1 MIRPMTKTIEGA
13 IVDWLEE
20 IPVEELESKT
30 SQRIVEDFRA
40 NLIDV
45 TDAIAYLQEECADE
59 LLDYVNNNK
68 TLMNLLELSTINL

>member
-1 MIRPMTKTIEGA
+1 MTKTIEGA
-13 IVDWLEE
+13 VVDWLEE
-20 IPVEELESKT
+20 IPLEELASET

-59 LLDYVNNNK
+59 LLDYVNRNK
-68 TLMNLLELSTINL
+68 ELINLLDLSSDNL

>member
-1 MIRPMTKTIEGA
+1 MTKTTEGA

-20 IPVEELESKT
+20 IPVEELASKT
-30 SQRIVEDFRA
+30 SQRIVGDFRA

-45 TDAIAYLQEECADE
+45 TEAIAYLQEECADE

-68 TLMNLLELSTINL
+68 KLMNLLDLSTINL

>member
-1 MIRPMTKTIEGA
+1 MTTTIEGA

-20 IPVEELESKT
+20 IPLEELASET

-45 TDAIAYLQEECADE
+45 TEAIAYLQEECADE
-59 LLDYVNNNK
+59 LLDYVNKNKALNNF
-68 TLMNLLELSTINL
+68 LELSTSNL

>member
-1 MIRPMTKTIEGA
+1 MTTTIEGA

-20 IPVEELESKT
+20 IPLEELASET

-45 TDAIAYLQEECADE
+45 TEAIAYLQEECADE
-59 LLDYVNNNK
+59 LLEYVNNNK
-68 TLMNLLELSTINL
+68 KLMNLLDMSLNNL

>member
-1 MIRPMTKTIEGA
+1 MTKTIEGA